1 MAHLFSD
8 LSTRWLGLTRSAV
21 EEEVA
26 LRGREV
32 DWTHTERER
41 EKMTKKIFFFSFWN
55 DRSFGSHVA
64 WIVLRS
70 RPPPLPPTSPSPF
83 QLGVTDFVFDSVS
96 VFQVFGGVLEFFS
109 PVVTHPAVPGSSK
122 EVAAFL
128 SFFFWCFLRWIACSS
143 MVDSHVPCFCSASCC
158 PICCSNFVFRPA
170 ETKSNTP
177 CWYLSS
183 PSPFLTTDFWKSIKL
198 GNLCFSSFSYHASR
212 HGGNEE
218 NEPPS
223 LKLLS
228 PSLIDCVWAA
238 QPIEY
243 S

>member
-70 RPPPLPPTSPSPF
+70 RPPPSPANVAVALPTRCDGFRLRFGLRLPSF
-83 QLGVTDFVFDSVS
+83 WWCFRVFLTGRHSS
-96 VFQVFGGVLEFFS
+96 RSTRFFKR
-109 PVVTHPAVPGSSK
+109 GSRIS
-122 EVAAFL
+122 F
-128 SFFFWCFLRWIACSS
+128 FFFWCFLRWIACSS